1 MGASSSDVQQLW
13 DLTSSHLAPSA
24 YDVYAEVNRYTR
36 EVSMRTNIVIDDRLL
51 ADAQRATGIKTKK
64 QVVEEAL
71 RTLVRLHRQARV
83 KAWRGKLRWVGDLD
97 VMRTD

>member
-1 MGASSSDVQQLW
+1 
-13 DLTSSHLAPSA
+13 
-24 YDVYAEVNRYTR
+24 
-36 EVSMRTNIVIDDRLL
+36 MRTNIVIDDRLL

-64 QVVEEAL
+64 QVVEQAL
-71 RTLVRLHRQARV
+71 RTLVRLHRQTRV

>member
-1 MGASSSDVQQLW
+1 
-13 DLTSSHLAPSA
+13 
-24 YDVYAEVNRYTR
+24 
-36 EVSMRTNIVIDDRLL
+36 MRTNIVIDDRLL

-64 QVVEEAL
+64 QLVEQAL

-83 KAWRGKLRWVGDLD
+83 KPWRGKLRWVGDLD